1 MTIITT
7 ESIVGRTI
15 TSHIN
20 ENECVDDPGFRRQAE
35 IWSPMNASERI
46 TVYFGSWS
54 HGGGFR
60 VSYAKGARTYKSVK
74 AAERAASAWALGG
87 R

>member
-1 MTIITT
+1 MTTMTNIN
-7 ESIVGRTI
+7 GRTI

-20 ENECVDDPGFRRQAE
+20 ETECVDDPGFRRQAE
-35 IWSPMNASERI
+35 IWSPVSASERF

-54 HGGGFR
+54 RGGSFR
-60 VSYAKGARTYKSVK
+60 VSYAKGARDYKSMK
-74 AAERAASAWALGG
+74 TAERAARAWTLGG